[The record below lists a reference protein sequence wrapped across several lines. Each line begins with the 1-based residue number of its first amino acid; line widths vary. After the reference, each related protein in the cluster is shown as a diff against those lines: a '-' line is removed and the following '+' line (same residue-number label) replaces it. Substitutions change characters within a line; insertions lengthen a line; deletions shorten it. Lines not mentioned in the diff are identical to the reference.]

1 MKRLEVALQEQ
12 EKLKVQAVIGKL
24 AAHIE
29 EGFDAMRIVGTTESP
44 YIVENGG
51 VKLIA
56 DKLDF
61 IFDDS
66 LSFDWFMQNVHEGYE
81 ISLAREKDEY
91 LNLDDLFDIEY
102 IEDTEQQEVD
112 IPDYVIMAAAVSR

>member
-1 MKRLEVALQEQ
+1 MKRLQVALQEQ
-12 EKLKVQAVIGKL
+12 EKLKVEAVIGRL

-29 EGFDAMRIVGTTESP
+29 EGYDNMRIVGITEAP

-61 IFDDS
+61 LFDDS
-66 LSFDWFMQNVHEGYE
+66 LSFDWFMENVHEGYG
-81 ISLAREKDEY
+81 IGLTRERDEY

-102 IEDTEQQEVD
+102 IADPEQQEVD
-112 IPDYVIMAAAVSR
+112 IPEYVVMAAAVSR